1 MHYSKGLISIT
12 TGELDSGPKL
22 TIDEATAMLQKHER
36 ARQGRLR
43 AKLMQEI
50 RTQEKKVASIVEKS
64 ANKNTTET
72 MAARRIQA
80 HWRGVVARKKVKKKR
95 EDELVFIG
103 MVIDLKN
110 HYLDS
115 DLPT

>member
-1 MHYSKGLISIT
+1 
-12 TGELDSGPKL
+12 
-22 TIDEATAMLQKHER
+22 MLQKHER

-110 HYLDS
+110 HNLDS
-115 DLPT
+115 DLPNLKYYNSTYFVFSFIY